1 MLRYCN
7 WHTALFSERIMTA
20 SASRCIHLI
29 SVAFQYSATLQTGG
43 LSINCIYVLSV
54 YPTLT
59 FFISLDFI
67 LCGIAFGVNFFIV
80 CRLKICI
87 NISNLVLTN
96 CNSCCMISNVSGRHD
111 RHNNLCASGSVGG
124 ARPCQGRGRGFESRL
139 ALFFNKKG
147 IRWMSFF
154 VKSSPAGPGRSSFY
168 APLRSLPNSVHQ
180 TLTSSLR
187 SGPRRTDV
195 HWTSCF
201 SVPLR
206 SLPNSVHRTLA
217 SSLHSGRCLTASTG
231 RWLLRSAPVR
241 AEQINLFALV

>member
-139 ALFFNKKG
+139 ALFLFMVNPLQMWFLQG
-147 IRWMSFF
+147 VFF
-154 VKSSPAGPGRSSFY
+154 ILYPISLSS
-168 APLRSLPNSVHQ
+168 
-180 TLTSSLR
+180 
-187 SGPRRTDV
+187 
-195 HWTSCF
+195 
-201 SVPLR
+201 
-206 SLPNSVHRTLA
+206 
-217 SSLHSGRCLTASTG
+217 
-231 RWLLRSAPVR
+231 
-241 AEQINLFALV
+241 

>member
-1 MLRYCN
+1 
-7 WHTALFSERIMTA
+7 MTA

-139 ALFFNKKG
+139 ALLLIVAEALILQGF
-147 IRWMSFF
+147 R
-154 VKSSPAGPGRSSFY
+154 SFY
-168 APLRSLPNSVHQ
+168 VVVVKLFCNICGQIQKL
-180 TLTSSLR
+180 
-187 SGPRRTDV
+187 
-195 HWTSCF
+195 
-201 SVPLR
+201 
-206 SLPNSVHRTLA
+206 
-217 SSLHSGRCLTASTG
+217 LHIKYT
-231 RWLLRSAPVR
+231 
-241 AEQINLFALV
+241 

>member
-59 FFISLDFI
+59 FFISLDSI

-139 ALFFNKKG
+139 ALWGKEIHRMMYLFF
-147 IRWMSFF
+147 
-154 VKSSPAGPGRSSFY
+154 SSPAGLEHSSFSV
-168 APLRSLPNSVHQ
+168 PLRSLPNSVHR
-180 TLTSSLR
+180 TLASSLR

-217 SSLHSGRCLTASTG
+217 TS
-231 RWLLRSAPVR
+231 R
-241 AEQINLFALV
+241 ALPPNQVI

>member
-20 SASRCIHLI
+20 SASRCIHFI

-96 CNSCCMISNVSGRHD
+96 CNSCCMISNVSGRHN

-124 ARPCQGRGRGFESRL
+124 ARPCQGRGKEIHRMMY
-139 ALFFNKKG
+139 LFF
-147 IRWMSFF
+147 
-154 VKSSPAGPGRSSFY
+154 SSPAGPGRSSFY
-168 APLRSLPNSVHQ
+168 APLRSLPNSVH
-180 TLTSSLR
+180 
-187 SGPRRTDV
+187 
-195 HWTSCF
+195 
-201 SVPLR
+201 
-206 SLPNSVHRTLA
+206 RTLA
-217 SSLHSGRCLTASTG
+217 SSL
-231 RWLLRSAPVR
+231 RSSPRR
-241 AEQINLFALV
+241 ADKFYLPLSNGIMIFR

>member
-1 MLRYCN
+1 MLWYCN
-7 WHTALFSERIMTA
+7 WHTALFSECIMTA

-96 CNSCCMISNVSGRHD
+96 CNSCCMISNVSGRQIQ
-111 RHNNLCASGSVGG
+111 NNLHMREWLSWWSTT
-124 ARPCQGRGRGFESRL
+124 
-139 ALFFNKKG
+139 
-147 IRWMSFF
+147 
-154 VKSSPAGPGRSSFY
+154 
-168 APLRSLPNSVHQ
+168 LP
-180 TLTSSLR
+180 R
-187 SGPRRTDV
+187 SGPRVR
-195 HWTSCF
+195 
-201 SVPLR
+201 VP
-206 SLPNSVHRTLA
+206 S
-217 SSLHSGRCLTASTG
+217 
-231 RWLLRSAPVR
+231 R
-241 AEQINLFALV
+241 ALF

>member
-1 MLRYCN
+1 
-7 WHTALFSERIMTA
+7 MTA

-139 ALFFNKKG
+139 ALSFIKKG
-147 IRWMSFF
+147 H
-154 VKSSPAGPGRSSFY
+154 
-168 APLRSLPNSVHQ
+168 PLDVLFLIYRVLPDQVV
-180 TLTSSLR
+180 R
-187 SGPRRTDV
+187 G
-195 HWTSCF
+195 
-201 SVPLR
+201 
-206 SLPNSVHRTLA
+206 
-217 SSLHSGRCLTASTG
+217 
-231 RWLLRSAPVR
+231 LRSAPVG
-241 AEQINLFALV
+241 ALLLKALAISG

>member
-96 CNSCCMISNVSGRHD
+96 CNSCCMISNVSGRHN

-139 ALFFNKKG
+139 ALWGKEIHRMMYLFF
-147 IRWMSFF
+147 
-154 VKSSPAGPGRSSFY
+154 SSPAGLEHSSFF
-168 APLRSLPNSVHQ
+168 A
-180 TLTSSLR
+180 
-187 SGPRRTDV
+187 
-195 HWTSCF
+195 
-201 SVPLR
+201 PLR

-217 SSLHSGRCLTASTG
+217 TS
-231 RWLLRSAPVR
+231 R
-241 AEQINLFALV
+241 AFPPNQVI

>member
-1 MLRYCN
+1 
-7 WHTALFSERIMTA
+7 MTA

-43 LSINCIYVLSV
+43 LSLNCIYVLSV

-139 ALFFNKKG
+139 ALWGKEIHRMMYLFF
-147 IRWMSFF
+147 
-154 VKSSPAGPGRSSFY
+154 SSPAGLEHSSFF
-168 APLRSLPNSVHQ
+168 APLRSAQS
-180 TLTSSLR
+180 R
-187 SGPRRTDV
+187 
-195 HWTSCF
+195 
-201 SVPLR
+201 
-206 SLPNSVHRTLA
+206 
-217 SSLHSGRCLTASTG
+217 
-231 RWLLRSAPVR
+231 
-241 AEQINLFALV
+241 

>member
-1 MLRYCN
+1 MR
-7 WHTALFSERIMTA
+7 TIGRRALTA
-20 SASRCIHLI
+20 SKEIAVSAWYVQMLIKYSIQLWIFLLRSPDFGIVAGLAILVLLCASLPYMII
-29 SVAFQYSATLQTGG
+29 QTGG

-67 LCGIAFGVNFFIV
+67 LCGTAFGVNFFIV

-139 ALFFNKKG
+139 ALSFNKKD

-154 VKSSPAGPGRSSFY
+154 VKSSPAGPGRS
-168 APLRSLPNSVHQ
+168 RS
-180 TLTSSLR
+180 TLR
-187 SGPRRTDV
+187 SGRRRAEAKIIFPPKELIV
-195 HWTSCF
+195 SVLHSCF
-201 SVPLR
+201 SFI
-206 SLPNSVHRTLA
+206 
-217 SSLHSGRCLTASTG
+217 SS
-231 RWLLRSAPVR
+231 
-241 AEQINLFALV
+241 

>member
-96 CNSCCMISNVSGRHD
+96 CNSCCMISNVSGRHN

-139 ALFFNKKG
+139 ALSFNKKG

-154 VKSSPAGPGRSSFY
+154 VKSSPAGLEHSSFF
-168 APLRSLPNSVHQ
+168 APLRSLPNSVHR

-195 HWTSCF
+195 HWTSCAVSRFPSKPGYLKF
-201 SVPLR
+201 SLR
-206 SLPNSVHRTLA
+206 SSPRRADKFYLPLSNGIMIFR
-217 SSLHSGRCLTASTG
+217 
-231 RWLLRSAPVR
+231 
-241 AEQINLFALV
+241 

>member
-1 MLRYCN
+1 MHSFHIRS
-7 WHTALFSERIMTA
+7 FPIP
-20 SASRCIHLI
+20 
-29 SVAFQYSATLQTGG
+29 SATLQTGG

-139 ALFFNKKG
+139 ALWGKEIHRMMYLFF
-147 IRWMSFF
+147 
-154 VKSSPAGPGRSSFY
+154 SSPAGLEHSSFF
-168 APLRSLPNSVHQ
+168 A
-180 TLTSSLR
+180 
-187 SGPRRTDV
+187 
-195 HWTSCF
+195 
-201 SVPLR
+201 PLR

-217 SSLHSGRCLTASTG
+217 SSLRFGR
-231 RWLLRSAPVR
+231 RSAI
-241 AEQINLFALV
+241 ESLGNFWLINRWSKKFSLIQTHYAPGYT

>member
-1 MLRYCN
+1 MYNDYFHLSVHSFHIRS
-7 WHTALFSERIMTA
+7 FP
-20 SASRCIHLI
+20 IH
-29 SVAFQYSATLQTGG
+29 SATLQTGG

-67 LCGIAFGVNFFIV
+67 LCGTAFGVNFFIV

-139 ALFFNKKG
+139 ALSFNKKG

-154 VKSSPAGPGRSSFY
+154 VKSSPAGLEHSSFF
-168 APLRSLPNSVHQ
+168 A
-180 TLTSSLR
+180 
-187 SGPRRTDV
+187 
-195 HWTSCF
+195 
-201 SVPLR
+201 PLR

-217 SSLHSGRCLTASTG
+217 TSRAFPPNQVIWSFHSG
-231 RWLLRSAPVR
+231 PVR
-241 AEQINLFALV
+241 VEQINSIFPCLMA

>member
-1 MLRYCN
+1 
-7 WHTALFSERIMTA
+7 MTA

-59 FFISLDFI
+59 FFISLDSI

-139 ALFFNKKG
+139 ALWGKEIHRMMYLFF
-147 IRWMSFF
+147 
-154 VKSSPAGPGRSSFY
+154 SSPAGLEHSS
-168 APLRSLPNSVHQ
+168 
-180 TLTSSLR
+180 
-187 SGPRRTDV
+187 
-195 HWTSCF
+195 F

-217 SSLHSGRCLTASTG
+217 SSLRSGRCLTASTG
-231 RWLLRSAPVR
+231 RWLLRSASVG
-241 AEQINLFALV
+241 AEQTSTGRLAPSRALLLKALAISG

>member
-154 VKSSPAGPGRSSFY
+154 VKSSPAGPGRS
-168 APLRSLPNSVHQ
+168 RS
-180 TLTSSLR
+180 TLR
-187 SGPRRTDV
+187 SGRRRADV
-195 HWTSCF
+195 HWTSCAV
-201 SVPLR
+201 SR
-206 SLPNSVHRTLA
+206 SAVESLGNFWLINHWSKK
-217 SSLHSGRCLTASTG
+217 SSLIQTRQIR
-231 RWLLRSAPVR
+231 RW
-241 AEQINLFALV
+241 I

>member
-1 MLRYCN
+1 MWY
-7 WHTALFSERIMTA
+7 RIWCQ
-20 SASRCIHLI
+20 R
-29 SVAFQYSATLQTGG
+29 
-43 LSINCIYVLSV
+43 
-54 YPTLT
+54 
-59 FFISLDFI
+59 
-67 LCGIAFGVNFFIV
+67 FIV
-80 CRLKICI
+80 CCLKICI

-139 ALFFNKKG
+139 ALSFNKKG

-154 VKSSPAGPGRSSFY
+154 VKSSPAGLEHSSFF
-168 APLRSLPNSVHQ
+168 APVRSLPNSVHR

-201 SVPLR
+201 SVLLR
-206 SLPNSVHRTLA
+206 SLPNSVHRTLT
-217 SSLHSGRCLTASTG
+217 SSLRSGPRRANKSICSCLMA
-231 RWLLRSAPVR
+231 
-241 AEQINLFALV
+241 

>member
-139 ALFFNKKG
+139 ALSLIKKRYPIGYLFF
-147 IRWMSFF
+147 I
-154 VKSSPAGPGRSSFY
+154 KSNPGRARSS
-168 APLRSLPNSVHQ
+168 SVSEDIKP
-180 TLTSSLR
+180 SSVR
-187 SGPRRTDV
+187 AKR
-195 HWTSCF
+195 W
-201 SVPLR
+201 
-206 SLPNSVHRTLA
+206 
-217 SSLHSGRCLTASTG
+217 STG
-231 RWLLRSAPVR
+231 PTAPSR
-241 AEQINLFALV
+241 ALGKTS

>member
-96 CNSCCMISNVSGRHD
+96 CNSCCMISNVFGRHN

-139 ALFFNKKG
+139 ALSFNKKG

-154 VKSSPAGPGRSSFY
+154 VKSSPAGPGRS
-168 APLRSLPNSVHQ
+168 RS
-180 TLTSSLR
+180 TLR
-187 SGPRRTDV
+187 SGRRRADV
-195 HWTSCF
+195 HWTSCAV
-201 SVPLR
+201 S
-206 SLPNSVHRTLA
+206 
-217 SSLHSGRCLTASTG
+217 
-231 RWLLRSAPVR
+231 RSAIESLGNFWLINHWSR
-241 AEQINLFALV
+241 KFSLIQTRQIRRWI